1 MKRFLIFCL
10 ALLIATP
17 VFAKDIKITLD
28 GKEIKSD
35 VSAYIE
41 NDRTLVPIRF
51 ISEQLGYEVKWND
64 ETRVVNI
71 LDKNKTIKLKID
83 SKDIKVN
90 GKDLKMDVAP
100 VIKRDRTFVPLRFV
114 AEHMGLK
121 VDWDATSY
129 TVILQ
134 TQNQSPYFSEINGLL
149 KELNSKNEELKKYFF
164 SGEEKYSRAE
174 IESKFEVLRN
184 DIQTTLDKIRNM
196 TVPAENTTSHKLILE
211 VSDLTSEILK
221 EYRTGILE
229 GNSAHAKKIVDI
241 QTKLAVKT
249 HEVVNALE
257 AEKTGK
263 TYTPDLDTQIFNRAG
278 EVDKNKNPLEDELI
292 QSLLKKI

>member
-41 NDRTLVPIRF
+41 NSRTLVPIRF
-51 ISEQLGYEVKWND
+51 ISEKLGYEVKWND

-71 LDKNKTIKLKID
+71 LDKNKTIELKLD

-100 VIKRDRTFVPLRFV
+100 VIKKDRTFVPLRFV

-121 VDWDATSY
+121 VDWDANSY

-134 TQNQSPYFSEINGLL
+134 TQNQSPYFTEINGLL
-149 KELNSKNEELKKYFF
+149 KELSFKNEELKKYFF
-164 SGEEKYSRAE
+164 AGEEKYSRTE
-174 IESKFEVLRN
+174 IESKFEILRN

-196 TVPAENTTSHKLILE
+196 NVPAENATSHKLILE
-211 VSDLTSEILK
+211 ISDLTSEILK
-221 EYRTGILE
+221 EYRTGILD
-229 GNSAHAKKIVDI
+229 GNSVHAKKIVDI